1 MDKWIDRWQ
10 RKYCKMVTKPD
21 PYICCLQENHLKPKY
36 TYSMNVEGWK
46 KVFHAH
52 GDQKNVGVTIFIS
65 DKID

>member
-1 MDKWIDRWQ
+1 
-10 RKYCKMVTKPD
+10 MVTKPG

-52 GDQKNVGVTIFIS
+52 GDQKNVGVAIFIS

>member
-1 MDKWIDRWQ
+1 MKERNVL
-10 RKYCKMVTKPD
+10 KFKMAPG

-52 GDQKNVGVTIFIS
+52 GVQKNVGVAIFIS